1 MAASTSGKVRLLTR
15 WNGSRLIRTPH
26 AGVDASYSCVQTYSG
41 HWDAILPRIGLDE
54 RCGPVAPI
62 ARLDRIVVRRNPA
75 GGNSEG
81 PRRQRHLLAIDS
93 GRTPTE
99 VLTVETN
106 ATCRC
111 DVSAWLLGENG
122 KDG

>member
-1 MAASTSGKVRLLTR
+1 VTGEFAECIDSSGRNVARVSAGF
-15 WNGSRLIRTPH
+15 NSR
-26 AGVDASYSCVQTYSG
+26 DADLG
-41 HWDAILPRIGLDE
+41 
-54 RCGPVAPI
+54 VAP
-62 ARLDRIVVRRNPA
+62 A
-75 GGNSEG
+75 GATG

-106 ATCRC
+106 AE
-111 DVSAWLLGENG
+111 VSAWLLGENG

>member
-1 MAASTSGKVRLLTR
+1 MGIVRGRDGKATF
-15 WNGSRLIRTPH
+15 
-26 AGVDASYSCVQTYSG
+26 
-41 HWDAILPRIGLDE
+41 
-54 RCGPVAPI
+54 
-62 ARLDRIVVRRNPA
+62 
-75 GGNSEG
+75 
-81 PRRQRHLLAIDS
+81 LAIDS

-106 ATCRC
+106 ATRRC

>member
-1 MAASTSGKVRLLTR
+1 VLVG
-15 WNGSRLIRTPH
+15 
-26 AGVDASYSCVQTYSG
+26 
-41 HWDAILPRIGLDE
+41 
-54 RCGPVAPI
+54 I
-62 ARLDRIVVRRNPA
+62 AT
-75 GGNSEG
+75 G

-106 ATCRC
+106 ATCKC
-111 DVSAWLLGENG
+111 EVSAWLLGESG